1 MSGRRKWV
9 HKDPSA
15 LSVCKLRELA
25 PSPRIHLLSRR
36 IILSS
41 NILLISGRY
50 WIYRSTGTTWQK
62 WSDSKKKCLPTF
74 IENNSLV
81 FMSASSM
88 GVYESNHICSNP
100 FVLSLGL
107 MSRRRL
113 NQATV
118 YMSQQIFIS
127 SHKKMRVVSSSSGAI
142 ANSALFTMKSLMYMN
157 QVIGQCEN
165 DQEGD
170 FISQWL
176 NSC

>member
-9 HKDPSA
+9 DKDPSA

-25 PSPRIHLLSRR
+25 PSPRIHLLSQR
-36 IILSS
+36 IILNS

-81 FMSASSM
+81 FMAASSM

-127 SHKKMRVVSSSSGAI
+127 SHKKMRVVSSRQKLFF
-142 ANSALFTMKSLMYMN
+142 SALALLLTQHCL
-157 QVIGQCEN
+157 Q
-165 DQEGD
+165 
-170 FISQWL
+170 
-176 NSC
+176 

>member
-9 HKDPSA
+9 DKDPSA

-25 PSPRIHLLSRR
+25 PFPRIHLLSRR
-36 IILSS
+36 IILNS

-50 WIYRSTGTTWQK
+50 WIYRSTGSTWQK

-81 FMSASSM
+81 FMAASSM
-88 GVYESNHICSNP
+88 GVSESNHICSNP

-127 SHKKMRVVSSSSGAI
+127 SHKKMRVVSSRQKLFF
-142 ANSALFTMKSLMYMN
+142 SALALLLTQHCL
-157 QVIGQCEN
+157 Q
-165 DQEGD
+165 
-170 FISQWL
+170 
-176 NSC
+176 

>member
-81 FMSASSM
+81 FMAASSM

-118 YMSQQIFIS
+118 YMSQQTFIS
-127 SHKKMRVVSSSSGAI
+127 SHKKMRVVSSRQKLFF
-142 ANSALFTMKSLMYMN
+142 SAPGLLLTQHCL
-157 QVIGQCEN
+157 Q
-165 DQEGD
+165 
-170 FISQWL
+170 
-176 NSC
+176 